1 MKDIKTKENVQ
12 LKSNLIRETINP
24 WLNIGDSAYYT
35 VDSIPLSLKR
45 PRFGLGKVYD
55 SQKREK
61 YGVQLQLK
69 SQHDYVLPFDGPLK
83 LEVTF
88 FMPLPQRLRRKHH
101 TGSYPPHHVKPDIDN
116 LVKFILDCA
125 NGIIFCDDALI
136 SCLVAHKRYSE
147 VPRTEFSITR
157 LEPDGTNSI
166 TQKA

>member
-1 MKDIKTKENVQ
+1 MEDITIKENV
-12 LKSNLIRETINP
+12 NP
-24 WLNIGDSAYYT
+24 WLNLGDSAHYT
-35 VDSIPLSLKR
+35 IDSTPIPLKR

-69 SQHDYVLPFDGPLK
+69 SQHEYGFPFDGPLK

-88 FMPLPQRLRRKHH
+88 FMPLPQRLRKKIH
-101 TGSYPPHHVKPDIDN
+101 TNSYPPHYTKPDIDN
-116 LVKFILDCA
+116 LLKFLLDCC
-125 NGIIFCDDALI
+125 NGIIFSDDALV
-136 SCLVAHKRYSE
+136 SCIGAQKVYSE

-157 LEPDGTNSI
+157 LEPNGTNSI